1 MNPFQWKI
9 AIAAVLCLPALAAAG
24 TTQTC
29 NDSILKGQY
38 LLAASGFTRP
48 VASGPGTPWAP
59 KAILEVLNFD
69 GDGMLTT
76 PGVTIANPF
85 GDTGAVLDAPVGAP
99 GDYSIDE
106 DCSGTVHFHDVNN
119 VTYKIFVKPPLGDTI
134 WLIQTNPQNNVFQGS
149 ATRVY

>member
-1 MNPFQWKI
+1 MNAFQRKI

-29 NDSILKGQY
+29 SASILKGQY

-48 VASGPGTPWAP
+48 VASGPGTPW
-59 KAILEVLNFD
+59 V
-69 GDGMLTT
+69 

-85 GDTGAVLDAPVGAP
+85 GDTGAVLGAPVGSP